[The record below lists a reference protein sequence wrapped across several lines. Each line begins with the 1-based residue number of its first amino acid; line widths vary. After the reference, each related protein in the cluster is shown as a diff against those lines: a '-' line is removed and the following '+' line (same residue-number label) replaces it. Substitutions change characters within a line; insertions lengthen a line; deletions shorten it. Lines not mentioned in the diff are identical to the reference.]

1 MATVSIKDPTF
12 QAGRIVKA
20 YGEFKRRLTRI
31 KKEVTAVYESL
42 KPIETASNTR
52 SYFLNAEKTYL
63 YEIDLNEILRLN
75 ETIDALIE
83 KIMMDDN
90 NQPGDNWFFT
100 GYTEAAYEQGTG
112 YAQAF
117 ISQQADSYA
126 RTYQNLQQVLFS
138 QPYQRRIGIVS
149 ARTFNEMRGFT
160 DDVTKQARFILGE
173 TIARGKSPKWA
184 AAQLAEALE
193 GNDVGKKRALRIAR
207 TEMGV
212 AFRSAVMDE
221 SAQAARQ
228 FELKMKM
235 LWVSALIPGRTR
247 KTHSERH
254 GKLYTQKE
262 VNDFYAVNGNAIHCL
277 CAQIPCVVNEKGEAL
292 AKNLIAKM
300 QKQEEAW
307 IAAGGGVK

>member
-20 YGEFKRRLTRI
+20 YGEFKRRLNRI

-75 ETIDALIE
+75 KTIDTLIE

-112 YAQAF
+112 YAHAF

-126 RTYQNLQQVLFS
+126 RTYQNLQQILFS

-173 TIARGKSPKWA
+173 TIARGKSPRWA
-184 AAQLAEALE
+184 VSQLAEAID
-193 GNDVGKKRALRIAR
+193 GDKKRALRIAR

-235 LWVSALIPGRTR
+235 LWVSALMVTTR
-247 KTHSERH
+247 KSHASRH
-254 GKLYTQKE
+254 GQLYTQKE
-262 VNDFYAVNGNAIHCL
+262 VQDFYAVRGNSINCR
-277 CAQIPCVVNEKGEAL
+277 CSQSPVVVNEKGEAL

-300 QKQEEAW
+300 KKQEEAFM
-307 IAAGGGVK
+307 AKT

>member
-83 KIMMDDN
+83 KIMMDGN

-184 AAQLAEALE
+184 VSQLAEAID
-193 GNDVGKKRALRIAR
+193 GDKKRALRIAR

-235 LWVSALIPGRTR
+235 LWVSALMATTR
-247 KTHSERH
+247 KSHAERH
-254 GKLYTQKE
+254 GNLYTIKE
-262 VNDFYAVNGNAIHCL
+262 VQDFYSVQGNSINCRCSVVAT
-277 CAQIPCVVNEKGEAL
+277 VVNEKGEAL

-307 IAAGGGVK
+307 ISAGGGVK

>member
-31 KKEVTAVYESL
+31 KKEVSAVYESL

-52 SYFLNAEKTYL
+52 SYFLNAEKAYL

-75 ETIDALIE
+75 ETIDTLIE

-90 NQPGDNWFFT
+90 DNPKDNWFFT

-160 DDVTKQARFILGE
+160 DDITSRARFILGE
-173 TIARGKSPKWA
+173 TIALGKSPRWA
-184 AAQLAEALE
+184 ASKLADALE
-193 GNDVGKKRALRIAR
+193 GADVGKKRALKIAR

-235 LWVSALIPGRTR
+235 LWVSALMATTR
-247 KTHSERH
+247 KSHASKH
-254 GKLYTQKE
+254 GELFTQAQ
-262 VNDFYAVNGNAIHCL
+262 VSDFYSKNGESINCR
-277 CAQIPCVVNEKGEAL
+277 CAQVPTVVNEKGEAL

>member
-75 ETIDALIE
+75 KTIDALIE

-112 YAQAF
+112 YAHAF

-126 RTYQNLQQVLFS
+126 RTYQNLQQILFS

-184 AAQLAEALE
+184 VSQLSEAID
-193 GNDVGKKRALRIAR
+193 GDKKRALRIAR

-228 FELKMKM
+228 FELKMMM
-235 LWVSALIPGRTR
+235 LWVSALMATTR
-247 KTHSERH
+247 RDHASRHSQ
-254 GKLYTQKE
+254 LYTQKE
-262 VNDFYAVNGNAIHCL
+262 VQDFYAVNSNAINCR
-277 CAQIPCVVNEKGEAL
+277 CSVVATVVNEKGEAL

>member
-20 YGEFKRRLTRI
+20 YGEFKRRLNRI
-31 KKEVTAVYESL
+31 KKEVAAVYESL

-75 ETIDALIE
+75 DTIDALIE

-90 NQPGDNWFFT
+90 NQPSDNWFFT

-112 YAQAF
+112 YAHAF
-117 ISQQADSYA
+117 ISQQADSYS

-149 ARTFNEMRGFT
+149 ARTFNEMCGFT

-173 TIARGKSPKWA
+173 TIARGKSPRWA
-184 AAQLAEALE
+184 VSQLSEAID
-193 GNDVGKKRALRIAR
+193 GDKKRALRIAR

-235 LWVSALIPGRTR
+235 LWVSALMATTR
-247 KTHSERH
+247 RDHASRH
-254 GKLYTQKE
+254 GQLYTQKE
-262 VNDFYAVNGNAIHCL
+262 VQDFYSVNSNAINCR
-277 CAQIPCVVNEKGEAL
+277 CSVVATVVNEKGEAL

-300 QKQEEAW
+300 QKQEKAW

>member
-63 YEIDLNEILRLN
+63 YEIDLNEILRLD

-112 YAQAF
+112 YTQAF

-173 TIARGKSPKWA
+173 TIARGKSPQWA
-184 AAQLAEALE
+184 ASQLSEAID
-193 GNDVGKKRALRIAR
+193 GDKKRALRIAR

-235 LWVSALIPGRTR
+235 LWVSALMATTR
-247 KTHSERH
+247 KSHAERH
-254 GKLYTQKE
+254 GQLYTQKE
-262 VNDFYAVNGNAIHCL
+262 VQDFYAVRGNSINCR
-277 CAQIPCVVNEKGEAL
+277 CSQSPVVVNEKGEAL

>member
-20 YGEFKRRLTRI
+20 YGEFKRRLNRV
-31 KKEVTAVYESL
+31 KKEVTTVYESL

-75 ETIDALIE
+75 DTIDALIE
-83 KIMMDDN
+83 KIMMDDG
-90 NQPGDNWFFT
+90 NQPGDNWFFS
-100 GYTEAAYEQGTG
+100 GYTEASYEQGTG
-112 YAQAF
+112 YAHAF

-126 RTYQNLQQVLFS
+126 RTYQNLQQILFS

-160 DDVTKQARFILGE
+160 DDVTSRARFILGE
-173 TIARGKSPKWA
+173 TIARGKSPRWA

-235 LWVSALIPGRTR
+235 LWVSALMATTR
-247 KTHSERH
+247 KSHASKH
-254 GKLYTQKE
+254 GELFTQAQ
-262 VNDFYAVNGNAIHCL
+262 VSDFYSKNGESINCR
-277 CAQIPCVVNEKGEAL
+277 CSQVPTVVNEKGEAL

-307 IAAGGGVK
+307 ISSGGGVK

>member
-63 YEIDLNEILRLN
+63 YKIDLNEILRLDD
-75 ETIDALIE
+75 TIDALIE

-184 AAQLAEALE
+184 VSQLAEAID
-193 GNDVGKKRALRIAR
+193 GDKKRALRIAR

-228 FELKMKM
+228 FELQIKM
-235 LWVSALIPGRTR
+235 LWVSALMATTR
-247 KTHSERH
+247 KNHASKH
-254 GKLYTQKE
+254 GELFTQAQ
-262 VNDFYAVNGNAIHCL
+262 VSDFYSKNGESINCR
-277 CAQIPCVVNEKGEAL
+277 CAQVPTVVNEKGEAL

>member
-20 YGEFKRRLTRI
+20 YGEFKRRLNRI
-31 KKEVTAVYESL
+31 KKEVTSVYESL

-63 YEIDLNEILRLN
+63 YEIDLNKILRLN
-75 ETIDALIE
+75 ETINALIE

-112 YAQAF
+112 YAHAF

-149 ARTFNEMRGFT
+149 ARTFNEMKGFT

-184 AAQLAEALE
+184 VSQLAEAVD
-193 GNDVGKKRALRIAR
+193 GDKKRALRIAR

-228 FELKMKM
+228 FELKMMM

-262 VNDFYAVNGNAIHCL
+262 VNDFYAVGGNAINCL
-277 CAQIPCVVNEKGEAL
+277 CSIVSTVVNEKGEAL

>member
-52 SYFLNAEKTYL
+52 SYFLNSEKTYL

-126 RTYQNLQQVLFS
+126 RTYQNLQQILLS

-184 AAQLAEALE
+184 VSQLAEAID
-193 GNDVGKKRALRIAR
+193 GDKKRALRIAR

-228 FELKMKM
+228 FELKMRM
-235 LWVSALIPGRTR
+235 LWVSALMATTR
-247 KTHSERH
+247 KNHAERH
-254 GKLYTQKE
+254 GQLYTQAQ
-262 VNDFYAVNGNAIHCL
+262 VQDFYAVNSNSINCRCAIV
-277 CAQIPCVVNEKGEAL
+277 PTVVNEKGEAL

-300 QKQEEAW
+300 QKQEESW

>member
-31 KKEVTAVYESL
+31 KKEVTSVYESL

-100 GYTEAAYEQGTG
+100 GYTEAAYQQGTG
-112 YAQAF
+112 YAHAF

-160 DDVTKQARFILGE
+160 DDVTKRARFILGE

-184 AAQLAEALE
+184 VSQLSEAID
-193 GNDVGKKRALRIAR
+193 GDKKRALRIAR

-235 LWVSALIPGRTR
+235 LWVSALMATTR
-247 KTHSERH
+247 KSHAERH
-254 GKLYTQKE
+254 GQLYTIKE
-262 VNDFYAVNGNAIHCL
+262 VQDFYSVRGNSVNCR
-277 CAQIPCVVNEKGEAL
+277 CSQVSTVVNEKGEAL

>member
-126 RTYQNLQQVLFS
+126 RTYQNLQQILFS

-160 DDVTKQARFILGE
+160 DDVTN
-173 TIARGKSPKWA
+173 SVM
-184 AAQLAEALE
+184 
-193 GNDVGKKRALRIAR
+193 VG
-207 TEMGV
+207 
-212 AFRSAVMDE
+212 
-221 SAQAARQ
+221 
-228 FELKMKM
+228 
-235 LWVSALIPGRTR
+235 
-247 KTHSERH
+247 
-254 GKLYTQKE
+254 
-262 VNDFYAVNGNAIHCL
+262 
-277 CAQIPCVVNEKGEAL
+277 
-292 AKNLIAKM
+292 
-300 QKQEEAW
+300 
-307 IAAGGGVK
+307 

>member
-20 YGEFKRRLTRI
+20 YGEFKRRLNRI

-42 KPIETASNTR
+42 KPIETASNTH

-63 YEIDLNEILRLN
+63 YEIDLKEIIRLN

-126 RTYQNLQQVLFS
+126 RTYQNLQQILFS

-184 AAQLAEALE
+184 VSQLTEAID
-193 GNDVGKKRALRIAR
+193 GDKKRALRIAR

-221 SAQAARQ
+221 SAQATRQ

-235 LWVSALIPGRTR
+235 LWVSALMATTR
-247 KTHSERH
+247 KSHAERH
-254 GKLYTQKE
+254 GNLYTIKE
-262 VNDFYAVNGNAIHCL
+262 VQDFYSVQGNSINCR
-277 CAQIPCVVNEKGEAL
+277 CSQVSTVVNEKGEAL

>member
-1 MATVSIKDPTF
+1 M
-12 QAGRIVKA
+12 
-20 YGEFKRRLTRI
+20 
-31 KKEVTAVYESL
+31 
-42 KPIETASNTR
+42 
-52 SYFLNAEKTYL
+52 
-63 YEIDLNEILRLN
+63 
-75 ETIDALIE
+75 
-83 KIMMDDN
+83 
-90 NQPGDNWFFT
+90 
-100 GYTEAAYEQGTG
+100 
-112 YAQAF
+112 
-117 ISQQADSYA
+117 QQI
-126 RTYQNLQQVLFS
+126 LFS

-160 DDVTKQARFILGE
+160 DDVTKQARYILGE
-173 TIARGKSPKWA
+173 TIARGKPPKRA
-184 AAQLAEALE
+184 VSQLAEAID
-193 GNDVGKKRALRIAR
+193 GDKKRALRIAR

>member
-12 QAGRIVKA
+12 QAGRIVKV

-31 KKEVTAVYESL
+31 KKEVSAVYESL

-83 KIMMDDN
+83 KIMMNDN

-112 YAQAF
+112 YAHAF

-126 RTYQNLQQVLFS
+126 RTYQNLQQILFS

-160 DDVTKQARFILGE
+160 DGVTKQARFILGE

-184 AAQLAEALE
+184 VSQLAEAID
-193 GNDVGKKRALRIAR
+193 GDKKRALRIAR

-228 FELKMKM
+228 FELKMMM
-235 LWVSALIPGRTR
+235 LWVSALMATTR
-247 KTHSERH
+247 KSHAERH
-254 GKLYTQKE
+254 GQLYTQKE
-262 VNDFYAVNGNAIHCL
+262 VQDFYSVDGNAIHCL
-277 CAQIPCVVNEKGEAL
+277 CAQISCVVNEKGEAL

-300 QKQEEAW
+300 KKQEEAFM
-307 IAAGGGVK
+307 AKT